1 MTTRILDKP
10 VVPVREFGD
19 LRSAIHSQ
27 TPFWVA
33 PELRRPDVEPAI
45 AATLEDHRA
54 RNPAGW
60 VGCTADD
67 PLLVYLMHGSFA
79 VRCATFEEV
88 ALAISWLAQASERFS
103 GGAFARDMNRI
114 PNILAGHPAYINPP
128 LALETMMARQLYRL
142 ARPETEGL
150 TPEYSRKRL
159 GKLLIREL
167 AHMHYGKVGSRARP
181 NLAMLTSYLIYFQ
194 ETLAEELKR

>member
-10 VVPVREFGD
+10 PVPVREFGD
-19 LRSAIHSQ
+19 LRSAIHSR

-33 PELRRPDVEPAI
+33 PALRRPDVEPAI

-54 RNPAGW
+54 RNPVGW
-60 VGCTADD
+60 VACTADD
-67 PLLVYLMHGSFA
+67 PLLVYLMHGSFV

-88 ALAISWLAQASERFS
+88 ALAASWLSQAAAGRFPE
-103 GGAFARDMNRI
+103 GALARDMRRL
-114 PNILAGHPAYINPP
+114 PGVLAGHPKYENPR
-128 LALETMMARQLYRL
+128 LNLETMVARQLYRL

-150 TPEYSRKRL
+150 TPEYSRKNL
-159 GKLLIREL
+159 GRNLIRGLARMYYGGYEL
-167 AHMHYGKVGSRARP
+167 WACQD
-181 NLAMLTSYLIYFQ
+181 MLKRYLTYFE

>member
-10 VVPVREFGD
+10 PVPVREFGD
-19 LRSAIHSQ
+19 LRSAIHSR

-33 PELRRPDVEPAI
+33 PALRRPDVEPAI

-60 VGCTADD
+60 VACTVDD

-79 VRCATFEEV
+79 VRCATFEEI
-88 ALAISWLAQASERFS
+88 ALAVSWLAHA
-103 GGAFARDMNRI
+103 GGRLPEGSLVRDTNRLLNTLAR
-114 PNILAGHPAYINPP
+114 HPAHINPVT
-128 LALETMMARQLYRL
+128 AFETRAARGLYRL
-142 ARPETEGL
+142 ARPETAGP
-150 TPEYSRKRL
+150 TPERGRKNL
-159 GKLLIREL
+159 GHLLIREL
-167 AHMHYGKVGSRARP
+167 AYTHYRSAGCHLRAYQ
-181 NLAMLTSYLIYFQ
+181 AMLERYLIYFE